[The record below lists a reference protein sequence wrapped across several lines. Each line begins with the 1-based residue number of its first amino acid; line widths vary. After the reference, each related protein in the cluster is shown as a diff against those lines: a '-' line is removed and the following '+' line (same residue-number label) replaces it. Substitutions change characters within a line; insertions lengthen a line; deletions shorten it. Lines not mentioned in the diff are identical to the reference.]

1 MPRLNGNDAT
11 KKCWRII
18 IKQGLNILHNED
30 YTTLKVAS
38 KDLGLTYSQL
48 AELGPN
54 GRKKKKISNFKYHP
68 HIEVIKLNYEN
79 KLIEP
84 DINITEP
91 DENIVN

>member
-18 IKQGLNILHNED
+18 IKQGDNILHNQD

-38 KDLGLTYSQL
+38 QALGLSYAQL
-48 AELGPN
+48 VELGPN
-54 GRKKKKISNFKYHP
+54 GRKKKSLSKFIYHP
-68 HIEVIKLNYEN
+68 HIEVIKLCYEN

-84 DINITEP
+84 N
-91 DENIVN
+91 ENIIV